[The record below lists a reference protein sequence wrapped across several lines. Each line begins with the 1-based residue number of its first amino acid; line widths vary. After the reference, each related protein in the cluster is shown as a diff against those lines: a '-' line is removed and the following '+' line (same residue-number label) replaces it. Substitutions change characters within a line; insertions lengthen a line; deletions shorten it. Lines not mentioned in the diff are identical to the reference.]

1 MAKALDLYTCAE
13 AIGVAPETLRKQ
25 RRTWVRTVGFPPSIN
40 LTRRLAWDAEA
51 VEAWKQRRVSVLG
64 RGDGGLADTGLAEYP
79 ANDDRRAH
87 QAAKHR
93 HGVSAARIHHD
104 HAAALAA
111 LQRGLR

>member
-1 MAKALDLYTCAE
+1 MAKALSLYTCAE

-25 RRTWVRTVGFPPSIN
+25 RRAWVRTVGFPPTIN

-51 VEAWKQRRVSVLG
+51 VEAWKQRRAGVLG
-64 RGDGGLADTGLAEYP
+64 NDGGLAATGLAEYP

-87 QAAKHR
+87 QAAKQR

-104 HAAALAA
+104 HAAAQAA